1 MKYLIT
7 LSFMLTLAVSAQSQ
21 WWFDAGIKGS
31 YGPTLMYDQNVF
43 DDAFYKHNISTGT
56 SIGGRVGLNYGYHVG
71 LSLEYAGATSNQ
83 DFEYNGD
90 IYNTFKWKHND
101 ISTLFRYSGN
111 GAYVEVG
118 AKFSNVKEVELDNV
132 EDGISDATAYFNENY
147 TSGIFGFGSYL
158 MGSELLTLN
167 MGIRLHWGFTDMVN
181 EAGKEQGY
189 PIYLDPTE
197 PLKDPS
203 KKTLA
208 TAAQL
213 QLELNYAFGRFSKE
227 ACHDRW
233 KLILFQ

>member
-1 MKYLIT
+1 MKYLLTVFLMTT
-7 LSFMLTLAVSAQSQ
+7 LVVSGQSQ
-21 WWFDAGIKGS
+21 WWFDAGVKGS
-31 YGPTLMYDQNVF
+31 YGPTMMYDQNVF
-43 DDAFYKHNISTGT
+43 DDGDYKHKISTGT
-56 SIGGRVGLNYGYHVG
+56 SFGGRLGVNYGYHVG

-83 DFEYNGD
+83 DFEYDGD
-90 IYNTFKWKHND
+90 LYNSFKWKTND

-111 GAYVEVG
+111 GAYVELG

-132 EDGISDATAYFNENY
+132 MTGISDATQYFNENY

-158 MGSELLTLN
+158 LGSELLTLN
-167 MGIRLHWGFTDMVN
+167 LGVRLHWGFTDMVN
-181 EAGKEQGY
+181 DAGKTEGY
-189 PIYLDPTE
+189 PIVVE
-197 PLKDPS
+197 SLKDPS

-213 QLELNYAFGRFSKE
+213 QMELNYAFGRFSKE

>member
-7 LSFMLTLAVSAQSQ
+7 LSLMMTLAVSAHSQ
-21 WWFDAGIKGS
+21 WWFDEGLKGS
-31 YGPTLMYDQNVF
+31 YGPTMMYDQNVF
-43 DDAFYKHNISTGT
+43 DDGDYKHAISTGT
-56 SIGGRVGLNYGYHVG
+56 SFGGRLGFNYGYHVG
-71 LSLEYAGATSNQ
+71 LSLEYAGATSKQEFNYGNID
-83 DFEYNGD
+83 DFNA
-90 IYNTFKWKHND
+90 FKWKHND

-111 GAYVEVG
+111 GAYIELG
-118 AKFSNVKEVELDNV
+118 AKFSKIKEVELDNV
-132 EDGISDATAYFNENY
+132 NTGISDATEYFNENY

-167 MGIRLHWGFTDMVN
+167 LGVRIHWGFTDMVN
-181 EAGKEQGY
+181 EAGKDAGY
-189 PIYLDPTE
+189 PIVVE
-197 PLKDPS
+197 ALKDPT

-213 QLELNYAFGRFSKE
+213 QMELNYAFGRFSKE